1 MAGIFRKIS
10 TCHTPGLNKVLHAVG
25 RVIRTEE
32 DRGIVLLIDERFSRT
47 SYKKLFPEEW
57 KNIRYVANT
66 GSIRKTI
73 GSFWAGGGKGRTT
86 IQ

>member
-1 MAGIFRKIS
+1 
-10 TCHTPGLNKVLHAVG
+10 
-25 RVIRTEE
+25 
-32 DRGIVLLIDERFSRT
+32 
-47 SYKKLFPEEW
+47 LFPEEW